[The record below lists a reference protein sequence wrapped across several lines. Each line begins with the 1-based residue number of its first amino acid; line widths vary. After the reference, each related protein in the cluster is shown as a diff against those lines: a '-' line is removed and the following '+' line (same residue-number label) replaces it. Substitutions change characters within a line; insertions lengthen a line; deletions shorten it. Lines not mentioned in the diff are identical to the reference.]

1 MKILRD
7 TDWNLIGIQG
17 QDGFIFRHK
26 IYDELLLVKK
36 AKFVLTKEDIV
47 FICDITSQNKLCVSK
62 SSKSKLLLEQPTLK
76 DIIDD
81 GVALLRKFGYYVNK
95 LTAIHNFN

>member
-7 TDWNLIGIQG
+7 SEWSLIGIQG
-17 QDGFIFRHK
+17 KDGFIFRHK
-26 IYDELLLVKK
+26 IYDEILLVKK

-47 FICDITSQNKLCVSK
+47 FFCDITQQNKLCVSK
-62 SSKSKLLLEQPTLK
+62 SSRSKLLLEQPALK

-95 LTAIHNFN
+95 LTAIHSLN